1 MKFIDKK
8 INEQLNKEIECPA
21 FEMAYTRADAIDR
34 CYNLGEQF
42 AKHFIKT
49 CQEGKESKDFIHHCI
64 EMQGWWDKVKEIK
77 LKENNKLISIS
88 NLTDWFFTL
97 GKDPE
102 DFIPEEYMTIYT
114 KLYLSL
120 LSNRENAD
128 IKTIL
133 ENIL

>member
-1 MKFIDKK
+1 MEFIDKK

-42 AKHFIKT
+42 AQHFIKT